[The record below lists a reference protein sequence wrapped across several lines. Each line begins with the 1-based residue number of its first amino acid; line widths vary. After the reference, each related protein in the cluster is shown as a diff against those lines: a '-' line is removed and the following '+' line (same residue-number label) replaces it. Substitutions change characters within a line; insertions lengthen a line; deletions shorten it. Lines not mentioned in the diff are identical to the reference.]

1 MRLVPLATSAAASG
15 GSDDSTRLSMGP
27 IRNVPLL
34 AVACLSEMSY
44 CAHERKM
51 GVIPIP
57 FIVGFTLAGVLKNTA
72 EEVLSDL
79 KEEGFPWYLFLIVSF
94 FTLLKLPGPYYPY
107 WGRLLIPHFANGG
120 LWRTVWLI
128 FMWYKG
134 PNVTP
139 EASL

>member
-1 MRLVPLATSAAASG
+1 
-15 GSDDSTRLSMGP
+15 
-27 IRNVPLL
+27 
-34 AVACLSEMSY
+34 
-44 CAHERKM
+44 M
-51 GVIPIP
+51 GVASY
-57 FIVGFTLAGVLKNTA
+57 AGVLLTIGC
-72 EEVLSDL
+72 LSQ
-79 KEEGFPWYLFLIVSF
+79 EEGFPWYLFLIVSF
-94 FTLLKLPGPYYPY
+94 FTLLKLPVPYYPY